1 MNLADQLN
9 DIAIVRAILLQQLGT
24 SIHKDIS
31 KSYLSILDDIKSK
44 ILKHDTIDAVRS
56 KQIIK
61 EIKAIVYP
69 DLGLTD
75 KMQDLAMQE
84 RDFIISSTNLAVGA
98 PLFAAVPPESVILAI
113 GKAPIIEGA
122 LLSSWLNG
130 LNDKLSFEM
139 QRSINLSMLQGESM
153 QQAAKR
159 LTSVMGIG
167 LNQAE
172 TLARTAIADV
182 SNRVREEVYE
192 ANSDVIAGKK
202 FNATFDSRVSEGCL
216 VRDGA
221 TYDIN
226 NKPTNDI
233 AKRNDYQ
240 RCPRHMRCR
249 SFYSVILKS
258 WKELG
263 EDIQDIIPQTTR
275 ATIDGQRPSDMT
287 FADWLKGKDPK
298 FVEDLL
304 GKGRAELYL
313 SGRISVGDL
322 VTKGGNTV
330 SLSQLRV
337 NNGMK
342 P

>member
-1 MNLADQLN
+1 MDNLATQLN
-9 DIAIVRAILLQQLGT
+9 DIAVTRAILLQHVGT
-24 SIHKDIS
+24 SISKDIS
-31 KSYLSILDDIKSK
+31 KAYLSILDDIKSK
-44 ILKHDTIDAVRS
+44 ILKHETIDSARS
-56 KQIIK
+56 KAIIK

-69 DLGLTD
+69 DLGLSD

-113 GKAPIIEGA
+113 GKSPIIEGA
-122 LLSSWLNG
+122 LLSSWING

-192 ANSDVIAGKK
+192 ANSSVIKG
-202 FNATFDSRVSEGCL
+202 RRHVSVLDGRTSLICIS
-216 VRDGA
+216 RDGA
-221 TYDIN
+221 EWSNDGKGLNASGKANTFR
-226 NKPTNDI
+226 KP
-233 AKRNDYQ
+233 
-240 RCPRHMRCR
+240 PLHMRCR
-249 SFYSVILKS
+249 SYLEPILKS

-263 EDIQDIIPQTTR
+263 EDIQDIIPKTTR
-275 ATIDGQRPSDMT
+275 ATMDGQRPSDMT

-304 GKGRAELYL
+304 GKGRSELYL
-313 SGRISVGDL
+313 NGKISVGDL

-330 SLSQLRV
+330 SLSQL
-337 NNGMK
+337 K
-342 P
+342 QK